1 LNLIRVMPAKGQ
13 DTMATSIF
21 LAQLIGPVALAI
33 GLSLMLNAAVFRAL
47 AEQFLGNHA
56 LIFILGIVTLPA
68 GLAIVLTHNVWAA
81 DWRLLITLIGWLATI
96 AGAIRLIAPQQA
108 AAMGG
113 SSLRSAATLKVSAA
127 AYLAVGAVLCFFGYV
142 A

>member
-1 LNLIRVMPAKGQ
+1 
-13 DTMATSIF
+13 MATSVF
-21 LAQLIGPVALAI
+21 LAQLIGPVALAL
-33 GLSLMLNAAVFRAL
+33 GLALALNAAAFRAL

-56 LIFILGIVTLPA
+56 LIFILGLVTLPA

-81 DWRLLITLIGWLATI
+81 DWRVLITVTGWLATI

-108 AAMGG
+108 AAMGR
-113 SSLRSAATLKVSAA
+113 SSLRSPAAMKVSAA
-127 AYLAVGAVLCFFGYV
+127 AYLAVGAVLCFFGYF